1 MNIMNPLTFNIITLI
16 ISVLTFYLT
25 SKKATEDN
33 IIRLNQVEKNV
44 LAEINTVQ
52 VETASIKSTVEH
64 TVSDFERIEDLVR
77 ENTEKIQE
85 VKERQA
91 TNEQKLEE
99 QAKKISA
106 LESRLF

>member
-1 MNIMNPLTFNIITLI
+1 MEMNPLTFNIITLI

-77 ENTEKIQE
+77 ENTKKIQE

-99 QAKKISA
+99 QAKRISA
-106 LESRLF
+106 LESRL

>member
-1 MNIMNPLTFNIITLI
+1 MEMNPLTFNIITLI

-77 ENTEKIQE
+77 ENTKKIQE

-99 QAKKISA
+99 QAKRISA

>member
-1 MNIMNPLTFNIITLI
+1 MEMNPLTFNIITLI

-77 ENTEKIQE
+77 ENTKKIQE

-106 LESRLF
+106 LESRL